1 MRLLVVPNKLK
12 ATRLAFLPFLGCPV
26 LKCLL
31 QQLVGSEGRQLRRR
45 LLPGDTSEPGNAF
58 NARSMLPVRAS
69 TYTTCAC
76 KRSACGGH
84 SVGCSAA
91 HKRTRRT
98 AWRICFCPKFR
109 TAAEELSPS
118 RLFFSLW
125 SPLSLSGQRARGAG
139 WCWGGGKVLTD
150 GDAKARPAVASAGSV
165 GATHRL
171 AVWQTATWQVW

>member
-69 TYTTCAC
+69 AYTTCAC

-91 HKRTRRT
+91 HKPTRRT
-98 AWRICFCPKFR
+98 AWRICLPKIQQRR
-109 TAAEELSPS
+109 TLP
-118 RLFFSLW
+118 LPPFFF
-125 SPLSLSGQRARGAG
+125 PLVTPFPVWPAGTGCGVVLGRGEG
-139 WCWGGGKVLTD
+139 LD
-150 GDAKARPAVASAGSV
+150 R
-165 GATHRL
+165 R
-171 AVWQTATWQVW
+171 